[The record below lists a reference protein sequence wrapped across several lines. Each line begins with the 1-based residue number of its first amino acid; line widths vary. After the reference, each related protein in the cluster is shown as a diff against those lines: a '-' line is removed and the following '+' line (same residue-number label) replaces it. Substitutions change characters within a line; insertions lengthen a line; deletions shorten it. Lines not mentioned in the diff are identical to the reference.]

1 MVPDRERGK
10 EREASIETNGRPQNA
25 IAQDIRR
32 GATAERAENK
42 KRRGTDD
49 RDEAAIEWIRHEEER
64 GRSCRS
70 VRKPE
75 QDVSTRSRDS
85 SLRYRNEGWGIH

>member
-1 MVPDRERGK
+1 MVPERG
-10 EREASIETNGRPQNA
+10 REASIETNGRPQNA

-32 GATAERAENK
+32 GAEAERAENK
-42 KRRGTDD
+42 KRRDD
-49 RDEAAIEWIRHEEER
+49 RDEAAIEWIRQKEGR

-75 QDVSTRSRDS
+75 QDVSTPSRDS
-85 SLRYRNEGWGIH
+85 SLRYRNEGWGI

>member
-1 MVPDRERGK
+1 MVPER

-42 KRRGTDD
+42 KRTDD
-49 RDEAAIEWIRHEEER
+49 RDEAAIEWIRQEEEKR
-64 GRSCRS
+64 GRRSCRS

-85 SLRYRNEGWGIH
+85 SPRYRNE